1 MTKAKWINIG
11 AATAMIAATMG
22 VATPAMARGY
32 ERGDYYRDGYSRDYR
47 GYGSYRDYR
56 DYRDVRRGD
65 YYRGDRYYGG
75 DRGRYH
81 DARRYR
87 CQGDGTAGTVIGAI
101 AGGLLGN
108 SVAGR
113 HGDRTAGTIIGGAVG
128 AIAGRA
134 IDKGDDRC

>member
-47 GYGSYRDYR
+47 YGDYRDARRGDYRDYR
-56 DYRDVRRGD
+56 DYRRGD
-65 YYRGDRYYGG
+65 YYRGNQGRYY
-75 DRGRYH
+75 